1 MSINDRIDQ
10 MTRGENTSAPV
21 EILGDPQPSMEP
33 VQVAGLGKV
42 LRDFLRGSKQAAKE
56 LPPSIDVAPTA
67 PQAPILST
75 PKIKPPTEKAAE
87 RIFPSGKKPGVTVPR
102 QPEVV
107 EKLITPKVA
116 DDVATEVERRG
127 AAGDAAM
134 GKPGGDPDALFN
146 YMRTG
151 LTGEADTFID
161 EVAKAAGVVQP
172 ARVTHAEV
180 LEDLAR
186 IGYKPKDLDWITNYA
201 DNTEQMRKVAMA
213 REALMATARMTTDL
227 AKQLTAN
234 PSADLAAKYHQSTV
248 LLGQLSRGVKNMQT
262 DYARALGVMRATPE
276 GDATALIQFVDEAGG
291 IDNIVAHA
299 GKLAKLDMNDLASIK
314 KAADLS
320 ETGMY
325 SKVKDIWVTTWINGL
340 LSSPV
345 THAKNI
351 LGNELFTAIQVPER
365 FTSSLFGRLRG
376 ADVGD
381 RVEMDEAVSM
391 VRGMMAGQ
399 IKALDAFATSFVNN
413 APVTGSATKM
423 SDAGATISDFGD
435 HLGVGG
441 MIGRGLNL
449 YGKAVTL
456 PGRAL
461 MAEDEF
467 FKTQGYF
474 MELYA
479 QASRRSAA
487 ARQAALD
494 AGKTADEAREAARA
508 TYLDVIDNPPTD
520 INAASWNAS
529 KYVTFT
535 EELERGTIGRRFQ
548 DLAAENVVARMMMP
562 FVRTPINIA
571 AATLERTPFA
581 FVLPSFREAFK
592 AGGIARDMALA
603 RVAVGSSL
611 LTTGGFLASA
621 GRVTGAGPA
630 DPGQREALKNSGW
643 QPYSVVFDRSELDDD
658 TRGMLNQYG
667 RLSDM
672 GDKVFWSFQGLEPLG
687 GILGMAADYADFARF
702 SDKDEDLEQ
711 MGMGIAYALATYTM
725 ELPYL
730 QGMAEF
736 VKTLTGGKT
745 GAVTADSVQR
755 MMTYVQKTATSFVIG
770 GSPAGALSSAQAVVE
785 RTLDPTA
792 SDIKVPGGER
802 FRGVWEAINQYKSRV
817 PGLSA
822 TLPPLTN
829 RWGEVV
835 EYGEGALYEVISPIR
850 VRVGKQKDVD
860 RIWLEYDMPRGQPS
874 RKVSWQE
881 HGGMA
886 GLSIELTAEQFNEL
900 KSKYGSSGV
909 QEALVIEATD
919 PAFQRLSLRDK
930 QRFLLK
936 IDQAYMDAARSW
948 LVNESRFAAE
958 LQAKFME
965 QMDRANTYGINSD
978 MLQ

>member
-87 RIFPSGKKPGVTVPR
+87 GIFPSGKKRGVTVPR

-381 RVEMDEAVSM
+381 RV
-391 VRGMMAGQ
+391 G
-399 IKALDAFATSFVNN
+399 DA
-413 APVTGSATKM
+413 
-423 SDAGATISDFGD
+423 
-435 HLGVGG
+435 HH
-441 MIGRGLNL
+441 
-449 YGKAVTL
+449 
-456 PGRAL
+456 
-461 MAEDEF
+461 
-467 FKTQGYF
+467 
-474 MELYA
+474 
-479 QASRRSAA
+479 
-487 ARQAALD
+487 
-494 AGKTADEAREAARA
+494 
-508 TYLDVIDNPPTD
+508 
-520 INAASWNAS
+520 
-529 KYVTFT
+529 
-535 EELERGTIGRRFQ
+535 
-548 DLAAENVVARMMMP
+548 
-562 FVRTPINIA
+562 
-571 AATLERTPFA
+571 
-581 FVLPSFREAFK
+581 
-592 AGGIARDMALA
+592 
-603 RVAVGSSL
+603 RVA
-611 LTTGGFLASA
+611 
-621 GRVTGAGPA
+621 
-630 DPGQREALKNSGW
+630 D
-643 QPYSVVFDRSELDDD
+643 
-658 TRGMLNQYG
+658 
-667 RLSDM
+667 
-672 GDKVFWSFQGLEPLG
+672 
-687 GILGMAADYADFARF
+687 
-702 SDKDEDLEQ
+702 
-711 MGMGIAYALATYTM
+711 
-725 ELPYL
+725 
-730 QGMAEF
+730 
-736 VKTLTGGKT
+736 
-745 GAVTADSVQR
+745 
-755 MMTYVQKTATSFVIG
+755 
-770 GSPAGALSSAQAVVE
+770 
-785 RTLDPTA
+785 
-792 SDIKVPGGER
+792 
-802 FRGVWEAINQYKSRV
+802 
-817 PGLSA
+817 
-822 TLPPLTN
+822 
-829 RWGEVV
+829 
-835 EYGEGALYEVISPIR
+835 
-850 VRVGKQKDVD
+850 
-860 RIWLEYDMPRGQPS
+860 
-874 RKVSWQE
+874 
-881 HGGMA
+881 
-886 GLSIELTAEQFNEL
+886 
-900 KSKYGSSGV
+900 
-909 QEALVIEATD
+909 
-919 PAFQRLSLRDK
+919 
-930 QRFLLK
+930 
-936 IDQAYMDAARSW
+936 
-948 LVNESRFAAE
+948 
-958 LQAKFME
+958 
-965 QMDRANTYGINSD
+965 
-978 MLQ
+978 